1 MRTMEMLTALLVLFG
16 TIGAFAQQPTDIN
29 DKPRETTT
37 QSESPTIPRMI
48 ERRAQDILK
57 QMSDFF
63 AATPRFAFEAEETF
77 DLLKDSQPRLQL
89 TNSRKVVVE
98 RPSRFVSDA
107 TGDTLNRSVWFDGQ
121 TVSSLDKSY
130 NTYAMLKASGSI
142 DEVLDMLM
150 DRFDIEIPLADFLY
164 ADPYSVLMEKV
175 TYGRYVG
182 IHQVAGIPCHHLA
195 FAQETIEWQIWI
207 DAGAQPLPRKIVITY
222 VDELGEPQ
230 YSATITT
237 WNLAPQIPEN
247 FFQFKAPEGATQVEP
262 EELIGQ
268 EEMQ

>member
-1 MRTMEMLTALLVLFG
+1 
-16 TIGAFAQQPTDIN
+16 
-29 DKPRETTT
+29 
-37 QSESPTIPRMI
+37 MI
-48 ERRAQDILK
+48 ERRAQEILK
-57 QMSDFF
+57 QMSDFL
-63 AATPRFAFEAEETF
+63 ASTPRFAFEAEETF
-77 DLLKDSQPRLQL
+77 DLLKDNQPRIQL

-121 TVSSLDKSY
+121 TVSSLDKSH
-130 NTYAMLKASGSI
+130 NTYAMLKSSGSI

-175 TYGRYVG
+175 TYGQYVG
-182 IHQVAGIPCHHLA
+182 IHQAAGIPCHHLA

-222 VDELGEPQ
+222 VNELGEPQ

-247 FFQFKAPEGATQVEP
+247 FFQFKAPEGATHVEP

-268 EEMQ
+268 EEKQ